1 MPLGEGTGS
10 SFGANDADGDPHH
23 ELSKALEVQ
32 FNRVLREQ
40 KMKLGKMKKDN
51 ASLRALLESESA
63 EKVEP
68 LPGMSVMAH
77 ASRLAE
83 EAEMYTGRVD
93 GEKRRLAQLLA
104 DVHKVDMRLEQVKE
118 KPRWDDVEIRE
129 EQQKYKQHVLM
140 EERLHVLT
148 GRWATAVTENKAL
161 RADIEE
167 ERKEHMRFLGEK
179 KRLQEVTMATEES
192 VQDVIAASKEVFEER
207 AELVELISTRR
218 SAREAE
224 QKQFVGQCRELNQVR
239 APRMKRIQ
247 TPSTTHNPQQQ
258 PPTPNNP

>member
-1 MPLGEGTGS
+1 MPVESMTTRVSMGWSQLGAT
-10 SFGANDADGDPHH
+10 
-23 ELSKALEVQ
+23 
-32 FNRVLREQ
+32 
-40 KMKLGKMKKDN
+40 
-51 ASLRALLESESA
+51 
-63 EKVEP
+63 
-68 LPGMSVMAH
+68 PGMSVMAH

-104 DVHKVDMRLEQVKE
+104 DVHKVDVRLEQVKE

-129 EQQKYKQHVLM
+129 EQQKHKQHVLM
-140 EERLHVLT
+140 EERLHILT

-179 KRLQEVTMATEES
+179 KRLLEVTMATEES

-258 PPTPNNP
+258 PTTHNPQQQPLTPTAAPGSHCLRRKRASLALPHLPAYP